1 MEQKKKSPSWVA
13 IVLWF
18 IFFWPVGVYLIW
30 KKLSSDKAA
39 AMKNSKVLRVI
50 GIVFIFFGVVMLSE
64 IGNDAGTA
72 LFGFLFYAGGGA
84 LIIWES
90 IKVKQSGERYKKYID
105 IVINQEQRT
114 IENIASQM
122 GLSYDQTVKGLQ
134 KMIDVGYFSGAYID
148 QANHEIVFPRRQQ
161 QVAENTY
168 VQQSSSA
175 PSQPQQKAVKC
186 PNCGG
191 NNIITIG
198 RICEC
203 DFCGSPI
210 E

>member
-1 MEQKKKSPSWVA
+1 
-13 IVLWF
+13 
-18 IFFWPVGVYLIW
+18 
-30 KKLSSDKAA
+30 
-39 AMKNSKVLRVI
+39 
-50 GIVFIFFGVVMLSE
+50 
-64 IGNDAGTA
+64 
-72 LFGFLFYAGGGA
+72 
-84 LIIWES
+84 
-90 IKVKQSGERYKKYID
+90 
-105 IVINQEQRT
+105 
-114 IENIASQM
+114 M

-161 QVAENTY
+161 QVVENTY

-175 PSQPQQKAVKC
+175 PSQPQQIAVKC